1 MNDAVMAGQ
10 VRLGP
15 GKWSGACGQGRART
29 EVLLVSANV
38 GTALSFLS
46 SRVVKPSDTETGCS
60 ESIREAGRLGP
71 AAPRRSEGPEDGGED
86 PPH

>member
-60 ESIREAGRLGP
+60 ESIREKRSNLIARISTQQHRRAGL
-71 AAPRRSEGPEDGGED
+71 
-86 PPH
+86 